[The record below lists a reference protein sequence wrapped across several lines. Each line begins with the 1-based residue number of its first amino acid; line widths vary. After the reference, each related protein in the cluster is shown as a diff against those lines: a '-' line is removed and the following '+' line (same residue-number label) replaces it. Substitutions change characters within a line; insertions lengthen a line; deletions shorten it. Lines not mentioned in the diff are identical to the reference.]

1 MMLQFF
7 GAPARLCAFLALS
20 LACGCTGES
29 TPQQQGAI
37 RIAVIP
43 KGTLHDFWGSVHEGA
58 KQAAAELGVTV
69 EWKGPDPEGDREA
82 QVRVVENFVS
92 KGVKGIVL
100 APVDDRALA
109 PVVAEAA
116 AAGIPTVVIDSA
128 LQGTKHVAYVATD
141 NKQGGALAARHLG
154 GLLGG
159 KGTVVV
165 LRFMEGSAST
175 MEREAGFLE
184 TLAAEFPG
192 VKVLSDNQ
200 YGGDSEKAYKAAESL
215 LTAHPQVDAA
225 FASNESTSMGMLR
238 ALQDAKLAGKVRFC
252 GFDSSPR
259 LAEGLVQGAVHG
271 LVLQDPVAIGR
282 EGVRAMVAH
291 LRGTP
296 VQRDVRTALVLATP
310 QNLADAQVKSL
321 LFPAGSGAAA
331 K

>member
-128 LQGTKHVAYVATD
+128 LQGTKHVAYV
-141 NKQGGALAARHLG
+141 
-154 GLLGG
+154 
-159 KGTVVV
+159 
-165 LRFMEGSAST
+165 E
-175 MEREAGFLE
+175 
-184 TLAAEFPG
+184 
-192 VKVLSDNQ
+192 
-200 YGGDSEKAYKAAESL
+200 
-215 LTAHPQVDAA
+215 
-225 FASNESTSMGMLR
+225 
-238 ALQDAKLAGKVRFC
+238 
-252 GFDSSPR
+252 
-259 LAEGLVQGAVHG
+259 
-271 LVLQDPVAIGR
+271 IGR
-282 EGVRAMVAH
+282 ASCRERVSYHV
-291 LRGTP
+291 
-296 VQRDVRTALVLATP
+296 
-310 QNLADAQVKSL
+310 
-321 LFPAGSGAAA
+321 
-331 K
+331 